1 MEPMVG
7 ATCVIQNPPHLGCLL
22 SRFLRFPAHRGVHR
36 QLPPRLPT
44 KYCRNLRY
52 PPSRCVPPEFLWV
65 HLCQSKTDPF
75 GKGVH
80 IFLSRT
86 SETICPVA
94 AVLSF
99 LAVRP
104 HDLTGPLLRF
114 PDGTT
119 LTRDTL
125 ITQVRKALAA
135 TGHNP
140 GNYNGHSFRI
150 GAATAAVQAGVPDHQ
165 IKMLG
170 RWETPAYTLYVRTPP
185 SQLSALSARLMHPT
199 STD

>member
-1 MEPMVG
+1 M
-7 ATCVIQNPPHLGCLL
+7 PPVSYKTRLIWAACCLGFFG
-22 SRFLRFPAHRGVHR
+22 FLRIGEFTASSPHDCPQNIVAISDIHR
-36 QLPPRLPT
+36 PDA
-44 KYCRNLRY
+44 Y
-52 PPSRCVPPEFLWV
+52 PPEFLRV
-65 HLCQSKTDPF
+65 HLRQSKTDPF

-80 IFLSRT
+80 IFLGRT
-86 SETICPVA
+86 GETICPVA

-170 RWETPAYTLYVRTPP
+170 RWESSAYTLYVRTPP